1 MNIPKEVIKHA
12 EAIYWDSTDGTEEA
26 AFGVIAEWARREAL
40 EEAADLSR
48 RMSENEADGYY
59 GQACYEVATALDALV
74 EGDNT
79 NE

>member
-40 EEAADLSR
+40 KEAAQSIHDWGSVMAGPEGAYFARIFESR
-48 RMSENEADGYY
+48 LR
-59 GQACYEVATALDALV
+59 ALL
-74 EGDNT
+74 EGVTD
-79 NE
+79 EQ